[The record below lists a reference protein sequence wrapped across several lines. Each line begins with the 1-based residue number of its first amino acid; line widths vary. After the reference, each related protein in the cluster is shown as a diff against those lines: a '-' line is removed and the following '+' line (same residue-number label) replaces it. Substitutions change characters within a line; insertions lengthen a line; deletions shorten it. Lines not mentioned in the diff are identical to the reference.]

1 MERQKIPPRESYQQ
15 TPRKR
20 AFEIKESPLHTTPKE
35 IKQVSNCSCLTART
49 SARTRVRERWLKR
62 TVAAAVRDAVVAF
75 CGTKS
80 DEKLWAKFAWK
91 HGYGTLLEA
100 VYEGERQMFEHETE
114 IPDCD
119 KPKVLQALLNRRWK
133 KKVEECNE
141 QSK

>member
-1 MERQKIPPRESYQQ
+1 M
-15 TPRKR
+15 KR
-20 AFEIKESPLHTTPKE
+20 GCKNGRA
-35 IKQVSNCSCLTART
+35 
-49 SARTRVRERWLKR
+49 RERWLKR

-91 HGYGTLLEA
+91 HGYGALLEA

-119 KPKVLQALLNRRWK
+119 KPKVLQALLNRRWRFGREGGG
-133 KKVEECNE
+133 VR
-141 QSK
+141 